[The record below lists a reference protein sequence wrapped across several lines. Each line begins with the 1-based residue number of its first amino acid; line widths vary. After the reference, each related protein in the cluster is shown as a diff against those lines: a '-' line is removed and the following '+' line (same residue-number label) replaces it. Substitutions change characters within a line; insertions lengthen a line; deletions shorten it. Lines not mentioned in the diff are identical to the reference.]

1 MLKNGRIKLIRFRNE
16 KMRFRGI
23 KGATGTQ
30 DSFLTL
36 FDGDDTK
43 VQQLDDLVTRKAG
56 FTRHF
61 FVTGQTYPRMQVRL
75 TPRAQFF
82 NS

>member
-1 MLKNGRIKLIRFRNE
+1 MLNVYSDLH
-16 KMRFRGI
+16 FRGI

-36 FDGDDTK
+36 FGQEKKIED
-43 VQQLDDLVTRKAG
+43 LDEFIMQKAG
-56 FTRHF
+56 FNKRF
-61 FVTGQTYPRMQVRL
+61 KVCGQTYSRQQVY
-75 TPRAQFF
+75 